1 MAINIKELFS
11 TDSSNIQLDKINYN
25 FDQIVAN
32 GGGPIGLTGSKGDVG
47 PQGAKGDKGDTGSQ
61 GVKGEPGTATDYF
74 VREEYSGDY
83 YSLSPVSDALHGSP
97 AAIVLGNLTVPGD
110 SPEDLGDEVPLKLYS
125 RLSGSLRLADM
136 GSAYYVDVES
146 RQSGGNFTLNF
157 NKSPL
162 GSGNYIYT
170 FNGETLNLKSGG
182 VNKVTLGAT
191 TSTFNSALVLNS
203 SLQITSGAQANRYLK
218 SDASG
223 NASWATLTTAV
234 PVGTIVMVSKFVLD
248 SNVTW
253 STGIDPTTV
262 ATDYIGRGTGSWEGW
277 YYCWGKT
284 WVSGSTTYETP
295 DMRERYPIGY
305 VHNNITFSGV
315 STDVNSAAVGA
326 AIASTTAI
334 AGYFGTNDVDNLQ
347 SKNISTAAHN
357 HTINNVAN
365 GSGYSYAQVATGT
378 TSKYVPYVSSSTG
391 ELQTSTSGT
400 SLATNNDISPR
411 SAVVGFMI
419 YLGNTALEYST
430 GAIAGAQGPQGDD
443 D

>member
-11 TDSSNIQLDKINYN
+11 GDSSNIQLDKINYN

-47 PQGAKGDKGDTGSQ
+47 PQGAKGEKGDTGSQ
-61 GVKGEPGTATDYF
+61 GIKGDPGTATDYF
-74 VREEYSGDY
+74 VREEYSSDY

-97 AAIVLGNLTVPGD
+97 AAIILGSLTVPGD

-136 GSAYYVDVES
+136 SSAYYVDVES

-162 GSGNYIYT
+162 GSGDYIYT
-170 FNGETLNLKSGG
+170 FNGENLILKSGG
-182 VNKVTLGAT
+182 VNKVNLGAV
-191 TSTFNSALVLNS
+191 TSTFDSAIVLNS
-203 SLQITSGAQANRYLK
+203 SLKITSGAAANRYLK

-234 PVGTIVMVSKFVLD
+234 PIGTIVMVSKFVLD
-248 SNVTW
+248 SNVNW
-253 STGIDPTTV
+253 TGTYPAV
-262 ATDYIGRGTGSWEGW
+262 GDYDYVGRGTGSWEGW
-277 YYCWGKT
+277 YYCYGKT
-284 WVSGSTTYETP
+284 WVTGSTSFETP

-305 VHNNITFSGV
+305 VGSPLSFAGV
-315 STDVNSAAVGA
+315 STDVNSAAVGSG
-326 AIASTTAI
+326 IASNTSV

-347 SKNISTAAHN
+347 TKSITTGQHN
-357 HTINNVAN
+357 HSINNVAN
-365 GSGYSYAQVATGT
+365 GSGYQYAQVATGT
-378 TSKYVPYVSSSTG
+378 TSKYVPYVSSSDG
-391 ELQTSTSGT
+391 QLQTSTSGT
-400 SLATNNDISPR
+400 SVAANNDISPR

-419 YLGNTALEYST
+419 YLGNANLQYYT
-430 GAIAGAQGPQGDD
+430 GSLGGGPVGG
-443 D
+443 

>member
-11 TDSSNIQLDKINYN
+11 GDSSNIQLDKINYN

-47 PQGAKGDKGDTGSQ
+47 PQGAKGEKGDTGSQ
-61 GVKGEPGTATDYF
+61 GIKGEPGTATDYF
-74 VREEYSGDY
+74 VREEYSSDY

-97 AAIVLGNLTVPGD
+97 AAIILGSLTVPGD

-162 GSGNYIYT
+162 GSGDYIYT
-170 FNGETLNLKSGG
+170 FNGENLILKSGG
-182 VNKVTLGAT
+182 VNKVNLGAV
-191 TSTFNSALVLNS
+191 TSTFDSAMVLNS
-203 SLQITSGAQANRYLK
+203 SLKITSGAQAGRYLK

-223 NASWATLTTAV
+223 NATWSTLTTAV

-248 SNVTW
+248 SNVNW
-253 STGIDPTTV
+253 TGTYPAV
-262 ATDYIGRGTGSWEGW
+262 GNSDYVGRGTGSWEGW
-277 YYCWGKT
+277 YYCYGKT
-284 WVSGSTTYETP
+284 WAAGSTSFETP

-305 VHNNITFSGV
+305 VGSPLSFAGA
-315 STDVNSAAVGA
+315 STDVNSAAVGSGV
-326 AIASTTAI
+326 ASDI
-334 AGYFGTNDVDNLQ
+334 SVAGYFGANDVDNLQ
-347 SKNISTAAHN
+347 ASQTANNHSHTISTNAK
-357 HTINNVAN
+357 VEP
-365 GSGYSYAQVATGT
+365 GSGSSTLYAVTTNNSYGSVTSSTTGT
-378 TSKYVPYVSSSTG
+378 KTT
-391 ELQTSTSGT
+391 
-400 SLATNNDISPR
+400 DISPR

-419 YLGNTALEYST
+419 YLGNASLQYYT
-430 GAIAGAQGPQGDD
+430 GALGGGGVGVGGF
-443 D
+443 